1 MQIVIGFVFALI
13 VAIIAFFLRSLT
25 FGGAVSAAILGTIV
39 FGLGGLP
46 WAILLLG
53 FFISSSLLSH
63 FLKKRKAL
71 FEEKFSKSSRRDSW
85 QVAANGLISGICV
98 LANLLLPDKT
108 WPWLAFSGALA
119 AVNADT
125 WATEL
130 GILARGK
137 PRLITSGKIVDKGTS
152 GGISIPGTLA
162 SLAGAALIGL
172 LAGFFWPGET
182 AGTFL
187 TPAMIAVLVVSLA
200 GLAGSLVDSVIGASW
215 QAIYYCP
222 TCQKETERHPH
233 HTCGTQTTLIRGFHW
248 LNNDWVNGI
257 CSLTGALV
265 AVIAGFA
272 LISPVTLSTGEK
284 LMTDISISSPSF
296 QNGAA
301 IPDKFSCDGENLSP
315 VIQWSGLPANTASLA
330 LIADD
335 PDAPFGTFNHWVIY
349 NLASD
354 QTGLPEGIA
363 KTNEIAGLGT
373 QGLNSFGKTGYD
385 GPCPPRGS
393 SHRYFFKLYAL
404 DLPPNLPVGMDSA
417 GLQKSIRNHIL
428 AQGQIVGIF
437 KR

>member
-1 MQIVIGFVFALI
+1 MQILFGFIFALI
-13 VAIIAFFLRSLT
+13 VAGTAFFLRSLS
-25 FGGAVSAAILGTIV
+25 FSGATAAAILGTIV

-46 WAILLLG
+46 WAILLLS

-63 FLKKRKAL
+63 FLKKRKAQ
-71 FEEKFSKSSRRDSW
+71 FEEKFSKSSRRDKW
-85 QVAANGLISGICV
+85 QVLANGLISGICV
-98 LANLLLPDKT
+98 LAHFFFPEKT

-137 PRLITSGKIVDKGTS
+137 PRLITSGKIVDQGTS
-152 GGISIPGTLA
+152 GGISLPGTLA

-172 LAGFFWPGET
+172 LAGFFWPGDT

-187 TPAMIAVLVVSLA
+187 PSAMLVVLMVSLA
-200 GLAGSLVDSVIGASW
+200 GLAGSLVDSLLGASW

-222 TCQKETERHPH
+222 NCQKETERHPL
-233 HTCGTQTTLIRGFHW
+233 HTCGTQTSHISGFRW
-248 LNNDWVNGI
+248 LNNDWVNGL

-265 AVIAGFA
+265 AVIAGLA
-272 LISPVTLSTGEK
+272 LISPVTLKIGEK
-284 LMTDISISSPSF
+284 VMTDISISSPSF
-296 QNGAA
+296 QSGAA
-301 IPDKFSCDGENLSP
+301 IPLKFSCDGENQSP
-315 VIQWSGLPANTASLA
+315 VIQWSGLPAKTASLA

-354 QTGLPEGIA
+354 QTGLPEGLA
-363 KTNEIAGLGT
+363 KTAEIAGIGT

-385 GPCPPRGS
+385 GPCPPKGS
-393 SHRYFFKLYAL
+393 SHHYFFIVYAL

-428 AQGQIVGIF
+428 AQGQIVGVF